1 MTNNSSD
8 PVVIPL
14 GLSISDPDEP
24 AVIVIGLVK
33 PDGLDDVVMRVE
45 ARGYE
50 ESDNGAREIAEQ
62 LLWIARG
69 IEAKLVANGGHGLQ
83 AAEAAFESTK
93 PAAARPRPRFN
104 PQPRGGK

>member
-1 MTNNSSD
+1 MTNSSSD
-8 PVVIPL
+8 YVAIPL

-33 PDGLDDVVMRVE
+33 PDDGDDVVMRVE

-50 ESDNGAREIAEQ
+50 ESDNGAREVAEQ

-69 IEAKLVANGGHGLQ
+69 IEAKLVAEGGHGLQ
-83 AAEAAFESTK
+83 AAENAFAGTK
-93 PAAARPRPRFN
+93 VADTMKRPRFN